1 MPAEAGAFEAF
12 YASPLQHPVLLWLT
26 AGLATAL
33 CLARRGLR
41 PSARRY
47 CAALGALSLADAWLT
62 SSEVYGVGRLTGPLA
77 TIVPLLFVL
86 AGDFRFLLFALA
98 ADARGGIRPRARSLS
113 QAAALTLVVPLFTQL
128 ALRLLPA
135 VADGARLMFLVYEL
149 AFAALALALLAWHRN
164 AQTPW
169 VRAVGVCVVAYYG
182 LWAAADAAIL
192 FAGADLGYGLRV
204 VPNLLYYGG
213 LIAAIGGFAPHTGVR
228 SRGESSPP

>member
-12 YASPLQHPVLLWLT
+12 YASPLQHPVLLWLA
-26 AGLATAL
+26 AGVATAL
-33 CLARRGLR
+33 CLARRGLQ

-47 CAALGALSLADAWLT
+47 CAALGALSCADAWLT
-62 SSEVYGVGRLTGPLA
+62 SSEVYGVGRLTGPFA
-77 TIVPLLFVL
+77 TIVPLAFVL
-86 AGDFRFLLFALA
+86 LGDFRFLLFALA
-98 ADARGGIRPRARSLS
+98 ADARGEIAPRPRILG

-135 VADGARLMFLVYEL
+135 AADGARLMFLVYEL

-164 AQTPW
+164 AQTTW
-169 VRAVGVCVVAYYG
+169 VRAVGGCVVAYYG
-182 LWAAADAAIL
+182 LWAAADAVIL

-213 LIAAIGGFAPHTGVR
+213 LIAAIGGFAPRDAVTAR
-228 SRGESSPP
+228 REA